1 MPETKSERPISVVL
15 SGIGGMGAFF
25 LRELLD
31 HASEGRFRI
40 AGAVDPAPERCPYLP
55 ELVGLRAPIVPD
67 LEMFYATE
75 EAEFAIISSPH
86 HFHADQTCAALAHG
100 SDVLCEKPA
109 AASSADLRRMIRARD
124 TSGRWVAIG
133 YQWSFSDAIQALK
146 ADILQG
152 RYGRPKRL
160 KCLTL
165 WPRDHVYYA
174 RNDWAGRKRSATGA
188 LVLDSPLNN
197 AMAHDLHNMFY
208 VLGGTVPAS
217 AVPATVQGELRR
229 ANEIENF
236 DTAALRSRTT
246 DGVEILFWASHAS
259 RTDSG
264 PVTRY
269 EFERGTVTIEGRGA
283 SIIGRFADGTERD
296 YGNPDAATMK
306 KLWDGLELVGRRGS
320 PVCGL
325 EAAASQ
331 TLCVEGL
338 EESAPEITGFASGR
352 IRQIDETGWKRTWV
366 EGLDEELRLCYE
378 RNALPSEIGLDWRP
392 GRVVDLRGRMGA

>member
-1 MPETKSERPISVVL
+1 MPGTNSARPAAIVL

-31 HASEGRFRI
+31 RASEGRFRI

-55 ELVGLRAPIVPD
+55 ELAALGVPVVPD
-67 LEMFYATE
+67 LEMFYARA
-75 EAEFAIISSPH
+75 EADFAIISSPH
-86 HFHADQTCAALAHG
+86 HFHADQTCTALAHG

-124 TSGRWVAIG
+124 ASGRWAAIG
-133 YQWSFSDAIQALK
+133 YQWSFSEAIQTLK
-146 ADILQG
+146 ADILRG
-152 RYGRPKRL
+152 RFGRPIRL
-160 KCLTL
+160 KCLYL
-165 WPRDHVYYA
+165 WPRDHVYYT
-174 RNDWAGRKRSATGA
+174 RNDWAGRRLAPTGA
-188 LVLDSPLNN
+188 PLLDSPVNN

-208 VLGGTVPAS
+208 VLGGSVRES
-217 AVPATVQGELRR
+217 AVPAAIQGELRR
-229 ANEIENF
+229 ANDIENF

-246 DGVEILFWASHAS
+246 DGAEILFWASHAS

-264 PVTRY
+264 PVVRY
-269 EFERGTVTIEGRGA
+269 EFERGEVTVEGRGVP
-283 SIIGRFADGTERD
+283 IVGRFADGTEWK
-296 YGNPDAATMK
+296 YGNPDAAPMK
-306 KLWDGLELVGRRGS
+306 KLWDCLELVGRRES

-338 EESAPEITGFASGR
+338 QESAPEITGFAPDR
-352 IRQIDETGWKRTWV
+352 VRREDPTGWKRTWI

-378 RNALPSEIGLDWRP
+378 RNALPSEIGFDWRP
-392 GRVVDLRGRMGA
+392 GRVIDLRGRMGP